1 MKKKTDNT
9 KCHHVCRA
17 MKTLSIAEGREE
29 WCGHPGWIVWQFLS
43 KLNILSIQPSNP
55 TLGCYPRVTKIS
67 HTNLQ
72 WIFIATQFIISENLE
87 WPKCPSAGEWL
98 SKMRHV
104 THGGILSNPKE
115 QTVDTCSN
123 LDDTWGNYSERNM
136 LTPQG
141 YIPCDAFHMTFS
153 KRESLSDR
161 TQVRVTWES
170 CQREDVTA
178 EIAWGRVTGL
188 SWVLWGQCAQKPVLV
203 FGCI

>member
-1 MKKKTDNT
+1 MKNKTDNT

-17 MKTLSIAEGREE
+17 MKTLSIAGGREE

-43 KLNILSIQPSNP
+43 KLNTLSIQPSNP
-55 TLGCYPRVTKIS
+55 ILGCYLRVTKIS

-87 WPKCPSAGEWL
+87 WPKCPSAGEWI

-136 LTPQG
+136 LPHKVTYHVMP
-141 YIPCDAFHMTFS
+141 FTWLS
-153 KRESLSDR
+153 LREKASVTEHRSGLPEGLVRGR
-161 TQVRVTWES
+161 TWL
-170 CQREDVTA
+170 QR
-178 EIAWGRVTGL
+178 
-188 SWVLWGQCAQKPVLV
+188 
-203 FGCI
+203 